1 MQPASR
7 PSFSAALPKL
17 FARYVTGQITEPS
30 WRNLMTL
37 FDADTVTAQERMAL
51 AKFFNDLV
59 EEVGPQALFAPR
71 LEEAVALLVD
81 TRH

>member
-1 MQPASR
+1 MQPASQR
-7 PSFSAALPKL
+7 SCSTALPRL

-30 WRNLMTL
+30 WQSLMNL
-37 FDADTVTAQERMAL
+37 FDADSVTVQERMAM

-59 EEVGPQALFAPR
+59 EDFGPQALFTPR